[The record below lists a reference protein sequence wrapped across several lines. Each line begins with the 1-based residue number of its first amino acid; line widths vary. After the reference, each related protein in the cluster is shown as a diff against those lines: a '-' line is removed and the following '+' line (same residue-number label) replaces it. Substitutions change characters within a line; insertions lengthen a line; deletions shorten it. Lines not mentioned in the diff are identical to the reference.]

1 MESLKAVVE
10 TLRSRLEAQEEV
22 NKSLK
27 ESNDSLTAS
36 LEELKKPSSV
46 EAVPRSGTGVPMPIG
61 TRVATRHSTLP
72 KARASE
78 SRRVRALEREFHR
91 FRKELQG
98 GLAVAPKH
106 PTGIS
111 GVGPPDEPS
120 SSSSSTS
127 SSPSS
132 SPDDS
137 DDSSAPSTVPPSE
150 AVDESDI
157 PPSEERRKRRS
168 RQRRRTTSANRLEEV
183 REERKVIRP
192 SNSRFERL
200 LDYSTYFLRARSLR
214 YVPSMVKYTAKLN
227 RSLDGAFQGQKAF
240 TGSDPLGIFGF
251 LITFRRACDAA
262 GLTHGQAFPLMP
274 FRLAGAAQQA
284 FSNAVNAEKEPGQYD
299 IVTYGDGVNWLLRRY
314 ATQTL
319 LSEAY
324 HDIITM
330 TQLES
335 EQPRLF
341 GARVESACERLGGL
355 FRPQDVKDFFIN
367 GLSDQIRPSMRALNS
382 QFPDRAMADL
392 VYDAQAYWQ
401 SGAKLRQLMRLN
413 RAPLIKVSQVEH
425 DHMRTV
431 DRPFVP
437 TPGTVPR
444 ATVAPGPMGPKSTDV
459 CYNCNQAGH
468 YASQCP
474 EPRRERPRGP
484 LPGQAIRDN
493 RRRVLAVSADDSVV
507 ASEDEGVEE
516 DTHSPLADEGVQEN

>member
-1 MESLKAVVE
+1 MASGNPDGTRRPKGKGPALPSGYVPPGGGSGSSRAPIPGVTPPTPIPEDHTPTEMESLKAAVE

-78 SRRVRALEREFHR
+78 SRRVRALEREFR
-91 FRKELQG
+91 RLRKELQG
-98 GLAVAPKH
+98 GLA
-106 PTGIS
+106 
-111 GVGPPDEPS
+111 
-120 SSSSSTS
+120 
-127 SSPSS
+127 
-132 SPDDS
+132 
-137 DDSSAPSTVPPSE
+137 
-150 AVDESDI
+150 
-157 PPSEERRKRRS
+157 
-168 RQRRRTTSANRLEEV
+168 
-183 REERKVIRP
+183 
-192 SNSRFERL
+192 RL

-214 YVPSMVKYTAKLN
+214 
-227 RSLDGAFQGQKAF
+227 LDGAFQGQKAF

-314 ATQTL
+314 ATQAL

-355 FRPQDVKDFFIN
+355 FRPQNVKGFFIN

-444 ATVAPGPMGPKSTDV
+444 VTVAPGPMGPKSTDV

-474 EPRRERPRGP
+474 EPRRERPRSQ
-484 LPGQAIRDN
+484 LPGQANRDN
-493 RRRVLAVSADDSVV
+493 RRRVLAVSADDSVM
-507 ASEDEGVEE
+507 ASEDEDVEE